1 MNDPGRHPAISL
13 SVEGLACVRGGRA
26 VFGGLSFEAA
36 GGDIIELRG
45 PNGAGKSSLLRLL
58 AGLLHPAAGAI
69 VWSGGDIETRPVL
82 AYCGHRDPVKAWLS
96 VREQLDWWRDL
107 GGGGKI
113 EEAAE
118 AMGIVPLLEVAG
130 GLLSAGQRRRLAL
143 ARLALADAPVWLLD
157 EPTVSL
163 DEEGTAL
170 IEAMIGRHRSQGG
183 MVVAATHRPLGLPD
197 ARTVTLAGAASGGAA
212 LAGAA
217 PDGAAPDGADGV

>member
-69 VWSGGDIETRPVL
+69 VWAGDDDATRPAI

-96 VREQLDWWRDL
+96 VREQLVYWRDL
-107 GGGGKI
+107 DGTGAV
-113 EEAAE
+113 EAAAE

-157 EPTVSL
+157 EPTVCL
-163 DEEGTAL
+163 DEAGTAL
-170 IEAMIGRHRSQGG
+170 LEAMIGRHRLQGG

-197 ARTVTLAGAASGGAA
+197 ARTVTLGGAASG
-212 LAGAA
+212 GAA
-217 PDGAAPDGADGV
+217 PDGAAPDGADGA